1 MQKPFKQRAVP
12 RVITCGFV
20 VALAAGVS
28 ASGTRHTSA
37 SGPAVPASQA
47 GMRVYVDP
55 QTGQLREPTPEETAA
70 LDAAIQADGRLRTL
84 EGPQRITGVGGVVGF
99 RLDESFNSYSVA
111 SVNPDGS
118 VSLDCVTG
126 EKAAKNT
133 VSKRVRVAGKVHVHD
148 R

>member
-1 MQKPFKQRAVP
+1 VQKPFKQRAMP

-20 VALAAGVS
+20 VALAAGIS
-28 ASGTRHTSA
+28 ASDTRHTSA

-47 GMRVYVDP
+47 GVRVYVDP
-55 QTGQLREPTPEETAA
+55 QTGQVREPTPEEVAA
-70 LDAAIQADGRLRTL
+70 LDAAIQADRGVSALA
-84 EGPQRITGVGGVVGF
+84 GPQQFTGVGGVVGF

-126 EKAAKNT
+126 KKAARDA
-133 VSKRVRVAGKVHVHD
+133 VSKRKRVAGKVHVHD